1 MDIAKLLEIQG
12 ETRKLTDGELQGLY
26 MYLSMQFD
34 KMSDEQQLFWIEAMK
49 SLDPDFNDIEDEE
62 IQP

>member
-62 IQP
+62 I